1 MQQSLSSLRRLSFAP
16 TVALRGQDRH
26 LLFAK
31 DAGQRLASEVPAA
44 AISTPTRTSTAQL
57 LFQTLIDGSRIG
69 SR

>member
-1 MQQSLSSLRRLSFAP
+1 MQQSPSSLRRLSFAP

-31 DAGQRLASEVPAA
+31 YAGHRLASEVSEG
-44 AISTPTRTSTAQL
+44 AISIPTRTSTAQL
-57 LFQTLIDGSRIG
+57 LFQTLIDSSRIG